1 MWEIANLSILHEWL
15 VLQYLLLLLDEPLLG
30 LNADSLLQLGCYF
43 RLEKNG
49 GQEENPFLILIIV
62 HVSKLHNKE
71 RNTFF
76 SQCISRTKHLFPR
89 GI

>member
-1 MWEIANLSILHEWL
+1 MLHEWL

-49 GQEENPFLILIIV
+49 GQEEKHFLAM
-62 HVSKLHNKE
+62 HSKKYSNNNKSGC
-71 RNTFF
+71 R
-76 SQCISRTKHLFPR
+76 I
-89 GI
+89 